1 MAEMLEAFGVASDCV
16 DEVRARGSAED
27 CPVHADNWESLQLFL
42 TVQTQW
48 HQVAGIAGCVRTG
61 LNYPAI
67 ETPLRLY
74 GVKRK
79 RRAALFNDLRVM
91 EAAALEE
98 FAAQRERRSQQ
109 GN

>member
-1 MAEMLEAFGVASDCV
+1 MASDCV
-16 DEVRARGSAED
+16 DEVRARGTAES
-27 CPVHADNWESLQLFL
+27 CQVHADNWESLQLFL
-42 TVQTQW
+42 TLQTQW
-48 HQVAGIAGCVRTG
+48 RQVAGMAGCVRIG
-61 LNYPAI
+61 LDYAAI

-74 GVKRK
+74 EIKRK

-98 FAAQRERRSQQ
+98 FAVQRERRSQQ